1 MIETA
6 SSRPIRA
13 TKIANGISVTKNT
26 TMLVVNS
33 WYRNVLKIF
42 RSVCP
47 ATMLAK
53 RRTPRETARARYEIS
68 SISTSRGTSARGV
81 PDGTKNAKKWIPC
94 FCRPRIVTPRKI
106 ITDSPMLTMIE
117 VVIVKP
123 YGMFPLRF
131 AMMMKKN
138 SEYTNGR

>member
-1 MIETA
+1 MAKGIRVTVATMI
-6 SSRPIRA
+6 
-13 TKIANGISVTKNT
+13 
-26 TMLVVNS
+26 LDVNNCA
-33 WYRNVLKIF
+33 RKVLRIF

-106 ITDSPMLTMIE
+106 ITDSPILTMID
-117 VVIVKP
+117 VVIVNP

-131 AMMMKKN
+131 AIMMKKN